1 MEEVLINS
9 DLVIRGNI
17 ICGDDGVI
25 EANGAVLHCA
35 GDKDAFDG
43 VISTIGDRPRT
54 TVTSDYDISGKI
66 VKVSGHVVVRNGII
80 YNEAYSGHISA
91 NTSFQP
97 INRREKDTAR

>member
-1 MEEVLINS
+1 MKARKKGTQEWKEYSEVFGPNHEF
-9 DLVIRGNI
+9 R
-17 ICGDDGVI
+17 
-25 EANGAVLHCA
+25 
-35 GDKDAFDG
+35 
-43 VISTIGDRPRT
+43 
-54 TVTSDYDISGKI
+54 GKI